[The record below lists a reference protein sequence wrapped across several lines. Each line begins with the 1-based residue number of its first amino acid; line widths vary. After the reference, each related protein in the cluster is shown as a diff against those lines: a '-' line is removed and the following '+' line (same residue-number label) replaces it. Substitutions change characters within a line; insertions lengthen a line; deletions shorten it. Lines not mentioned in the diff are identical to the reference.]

1 MDKIND
7 KLNDITKLLVVQ
19 AEQLNAHAKY
29 KDAEYICTRILGLSE
44 SVRWEDWTIE
54 LASTLLLL
62 HEKSGNQS
70 AAETIQEF
78 LLRAV
83 HEQGIDE
90 DALSWVSEKLCQNY
104 IKFYDRV
111 NNIALEFGENEWF
124 SAEFARTAV
133 FYRTAALDI
142 DALNRAVT
150 GTGRM
155 LVPEMALQIAVQ
167 VGAFSLTSM
176 LIGENDR
183 DINLRD
189 ECGKT
194 ALHLAVQKGP
204 CELMQVFLNA
214 HADLEI
220 ADDGGNTALLLAAG
234 CTSERESEIV
244 KCLLDAGANADARD
258 KRHRT
263 SLHLAARSGTPE
275 IVAILLNHDVEVND
289 VNIYNETPLF
299 EATENV
305 PSRGVPIARQLLR
318 AGADLMISFTTSGG
332 CLMRAAQLGNV
343 AMLDVFLSCEVHH
356 GTNANLGLAER
367 TMALHTALEG
377 PLATQ
382 SACISM
388 LLKAGV
394 TIETKRK
401 GRTALGT
408 ALRYGWLAAAR
419 QLIEQGADVE
429 TDIEGEGLLC
439 YSVRRG
445 DESATRLL
453 LEKGAMQKNHKGES
467 PLSTAIAGSRE
478 AIAEMLLK
486 ADNRCRLLSDEK
498 GNTVVHQAIL
508 QDQEEYGGIM
518 NLLLKDCY
526 GLWPH
531 FNKENSDGYTPLQLA
546 FSLKRFKLAK
556 ILLTAQS
563 KDAYNIPY
571 TVIDAALQD
580 AGSLLSLTTI
590 CAGDPCF
597 EAFEELKNF
606 WRTLHGDFLGIFH
619 VPLYFE

>member
-1 MDKIND
+1 M
-7 KLNDITKLLVVQ
+7 VQ

-54 LASTLLLL
+54 LASKLLLL

-70 AAETIQEF
+70 AAEMIQEF

-83 HEQGIDE
+83 HEQGFDE

-104 IKFYDRV
+104 IDFYDRV
-111 NNIALEFGENEWF
+111 NTIALECGENEWF

-155 LVPEMALQIAVQ
+155 LVPKMALHIAAQ

-176 LIGENDR
+176 LIGENNR

-234 CTSERESEIV
+234 CTSERGSETV
-244 KCLLDAGANADARD
+244 KCLLDAGANANVRD
-258 KRHRT
+258 KAHRT

-275 IVAILLNHDVEVND
+275 TVEILLDHNVEVND
-289 VNIYNETPLF
+289 INIYEETPLF

-305 PSRGVPIARQLLR
+305 PSRGVPIARQLLH
-318 AGADLMISFTTSGG
+318 AGADLKISFTGSAG

-356 GTNANLGLAER
+356 GANANLGLADR
-367 TMALHTALEG
+367 TVALHTALEG

-382 SACISM
+382 SACISK

-408 ALRYGWLAAAR
+408 ALRCGWLAAAR
-419 QLIEQGADVE
+419 QLLDQGADVE
-429 TDIEGEGLLC
+429 TDIDGERILC
-439 YSVRRG
+439 CSVRRG

-453 LEKGAMQKNHKGES
+453 LEKGADARQENHKGES
-467 PLSTAIAGSRE
+467 LLSIAIAGSRE
-478 AIAEMLLK
+478 AGSREAIVGMLLK
-486 ADNRCRLLSDEK
+486 ADRGCLFPNDRK
-498 GNTVVHQAIL
+498 GNTTVHQAIL
-508 QDQEEYGGIM
+508 RDHEEYGGILT
-518 NLLLKDCY
+518 LLLKESY
-526 GLWPH
+526 VLWPH
-531 FNKENSDGYTPLQLA
+531 FITENSDGYTPLQLA

-556 ILLTAQS
+556 MLLAAQS
-563 KDAYNIPY
+563 KDTYNIPSSI
-571 TVIDAALQD
+571 IDAALQD
-580 AGSLLSLTTI
+580 VGSLLSLTMI

-597 EAFEELKNF
+597 EAFEELRTF
-606 WRTLHGDFLGIFH
+606 WQTSPSRRLESF
-619 VPLYFE
+619 